1 MSIVDSI
8 VKAVNDNIDQPCI
21 TAMIDIVKQENSSPT
36 SEVCMSFTRML
47 DTDIL
52 EGVRIN
58 VFQQHILFE
67 AYVKNDQQRF
77 GHHAMQNDDKARKQ
91 LAERLYELEEKYDL
105 PCSLDVNLYPA
116 CLIWHIDGKKR
127 AVPLVDNEG
136 N

>member
-8 VKAVNDNIDQPCI
+8 VKAVNDNIDQPRI
-21 TAMIDIVKQENSSPT
+21 TAMIDIVKEENSSSA
-36 SEVCMSFTRML
+36 SEVCMSFARML

-52 EGVRIN
+52 ESVRII

-77 GHHAMQNDDKARKQ
+77 SHHALQNDDKARKQ
-91 LAERLYELEEKYDL
+91 LAERLYELEEKYGL

-116 CLIWHIDGKKR
+116 CLIWHIDGKKHT
-127 AVPLVDNEG
+127 APLVDNEA
-136 N
+136 

>member
-8 VKAVNDNIDQPCI
+8 VKEVNDNIDQPCI

-91 LAERLYELEEKYDL
+91 LAERLYELEEKYGL

-116 CLIWHIDGKKR
+116 CLIWHIDGKKH
-127 AVPLVDNEG
+127 ATPLVDSEA
-136 N
+136 